1 MTAFKRL
8 ATAGAPTTMSATI
21 RDHAI
26 ALQQARFPSSQFGT
40 LSHKGRGSR
49 HRRFIGSLGQATLDG
64 YDPTDPSYSD
74 DSSPDSSPDSSGGT
88 AIDPTTTGEDP
99 TSLYGVDGYDPT
111 TGTQTTVYTNSQQ
124 GGGGG
129 AAPTPAAPTPAVPGA
144 PGAPGAPGTMSTGE
158 KVAIGAAVVI
168 ALLAV
173 AKKAKAGPRGA
184 RGQRGFQ
191 RRR

>member
-8 ATAGAPTTMSATI
+8 ATAGAPTTMSQTI

-49 HRRFIGSLGQATLDG
+49 HRRFIGSLGQATLTDG

-74 DSSPDSSPDSSGGT
+74 DSGVDSSGGV

-99 TSLYGVDGYDPT
+99 TSLYGVDDYDPT
-111 TGTQTTVYTNSQQ
+111 SGSQTTVYTNS
-124 GGGGG
+124 GGGG